1 MSWVRSVKT
10 TLWLGGGVHGYNA
23 KDAELMSRCRSC
35 GAEVIW
41 TTTVRGQKHPLDA
54 VPVLDGPWV
63 IRPGVSGPRLVQ
75 WSEAQAPDEPR
86 YTSHFQNCPQSK
98 EWSQKNKGKGTRD
111 G

>member
-1 MSWVRSVKT
+1 MKT

-23 KDAELMSRCRSC
+23 KEAELMSRCRSC

-63 IRPGVSGPRLVQ
+63 IRPSESGDRLVQ
-75 WSEAQAPDEPR
+75 WSEVQDPSEPR
-86 YTSHFQNCPQSK
+86 YTSHFATCRDSK
-98 EWSQKNKGKGTRD
+98 EWSRKGERNGDTR
-111 G
+111 